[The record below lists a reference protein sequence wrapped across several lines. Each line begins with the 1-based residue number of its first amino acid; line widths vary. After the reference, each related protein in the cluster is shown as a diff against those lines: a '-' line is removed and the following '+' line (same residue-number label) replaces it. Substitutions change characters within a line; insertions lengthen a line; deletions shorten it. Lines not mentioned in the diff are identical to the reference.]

1 MDKVVPRPQSRIGLH
16 GCAADRLRRL
26 GGAGGDGGAAGPAGD
41 AVGGVG
47 ETPGAAR
54 ASPRRRR
61 DVPHS
66 HSPPTACAPAAVGTE
81 RSHACR
87 RDRRAARRVRQDGVE
102 VRAGR
107 GRDDHCTRHDL
118 RHTAITWAP
127 RLSNRLQRDLR
138 EFQWTDTRGTSPA
151 TPTNS
156 INGLAGLHS
165 LRFRRETGR
174 LPGSPLNRIGS
185 VRLVARGP
193 TRSGCGSPQRPC
205 QAAQQMA

>member
-118 RHTAITWAP
+118 RHTAITWAMRNGVDKWEAAGFFGVGLDMIERVYGHHHP
-127 RLSNRLQRDLR
+127 DYLQGRSRRWRAEESR
-138 EFQWTDTRGTSPA
+138 E
-151 TPTNS
+151 
-156 INGLAGLHS
+156 
-165 LRFRRETGR
+165 

-185 VRLVARGP
+185 VRLVASGP